1 MIPLEIVGHREV
13 RLKLL
18 ITAVEVLFQGGTE
31 DKRDSWEAFSN
42 ADMSRI
48 QCAGRAVSRL
58 PRSCWRLTGILLW
71 PAAVAHAVLTILFV
85 RAWCNE

>member
-1 MIPLEIVGHREV
+1 MIPLEIIGHREV

-42 ADMSRI
+42 ADISRMSPVVAI
-48 QCAGRAVSRL
+48 FEVDLSLVSHADR
-58 PRSCWRLTGILLW
+58 PILRKDERHW
-71 PAAVAHAVLTILFV
+71 
-85 RAWCNE
+85 W